1 MMDQNTGMSASDWS
15 SWVTMVVALCALISP
30 LLTTLCNN
38 WHQRKMKQLEY
49 KQHERE
55 EQLRREREIYEGY
68 IRSAGAVL
76 QSKTKES
83 SLEFG
88 EHSRLAMYY
97 VPDKVREKMLQ
108 FETIVNGT
116 YPYDSHFE
124 QRAQLLDEIIVMLR
138 DDRESRSLS
147 DPQQLNKTDTTA

>member
-1 MMDQNTGMSASDWS
+1 
-15 SWVTMVVALCALISP
+15 
-30 LLTTLCNN
+30 
-38 WHQRKMKQLEY
+38 
-49 KQHERE
+49 
-55 EQLRREREIYEGY
+55 
-68 IRSAGAVL
+68 
-76 QSKTKES
+76 
-83 SLEFG
+83 
-88 EHSRLAMYY
+88 MYY

-147 DPQQLNKTDTTA
+147 DPQQLNKTDTAA